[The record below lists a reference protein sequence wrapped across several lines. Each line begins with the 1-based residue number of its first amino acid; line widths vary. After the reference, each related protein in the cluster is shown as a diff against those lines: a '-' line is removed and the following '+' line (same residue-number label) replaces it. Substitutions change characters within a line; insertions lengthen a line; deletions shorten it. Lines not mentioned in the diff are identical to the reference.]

1 MHTQFNHI
9 TRKASRKSFAG
20 RASPKERLA
29 WGANAPIPQL
39 FRMRK
44 FSILKTDHQGDI
56 FPGEKLE
63 GDYQK
68 DLYGKDTQD

>member
-1 MHTQFNHI
+1 LPQ
-9 TRKASRKSFAG
+9 
-20 RASPKERLA
+20 ERLA

-63 GDYQK
+63 EDYQK
-68 DLYGKDTQD
+68 DLYGKDTQDQ